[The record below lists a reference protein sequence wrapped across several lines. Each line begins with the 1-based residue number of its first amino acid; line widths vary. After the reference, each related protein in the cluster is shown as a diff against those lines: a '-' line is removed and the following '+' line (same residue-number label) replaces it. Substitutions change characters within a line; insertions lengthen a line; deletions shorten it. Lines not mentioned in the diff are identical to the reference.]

1 MGNIVKYLVD
11 LRIDSSEIFDSEK
24 NLYHRLM
31 EFETI
36 DEFESFFKT
45 VLQKIINFQLNNNI
59 KKPEHITRILD
70 YINTNYD
77 KKFDLNLLA
86 ESVGLSYSHVRRVF
100 AGETG
105 ESILNYVYKMKVEA
119 AKKLLRETGMPIV
132 TIAGKLGF
140 YNKQSFYRFFEKY
153 EGITPNKYRELEHPG

>member
-1 MGNIVKYLVD
+1 M
-11 LRIDSSEIFDSEK
+11 RINSHEIFENEL
-24 NLYHRLM
+24 NLYWKLSRF
-31 EFETI
+31 EFMDEIEAFFGETL
-36 DEFESFFKT
+36 D
-45 VLQKIINFQLNNNI
+45 KIIQFTLHEDDEKTKPV
-59 KKPEHITRILD
+59 KKIMD

-132 TIAGKLGF
+132 TIAEKLGF